1 MIVWRGKGLLAPLAF
16 IIGAFLANVIHSV
29 LHLNM
34 NEKNDSIIF
43 GCVWGIF
50 SASINYLLTKK
61 FVSDQ
66 VRYMID
72 EATGQRIAFRDRSS
86 FMFIPNR
93 YWTWIFATT
102 CILVSLVSLVK

>member
-1 MIVWRGKGLLAPLAF
+1 MIVWRGKGLLVPLAF
-16 IIGAFLANVIHSV
+16 IIGAFLANVIYSV
-29 LHLNM
+29 LHLNI

-50 SASINYLLTKK
+50 AAGINYLLTKK
-61 FVSDQ
+61 FISDQ

-93 YWTWIFATT
+93 YWTWIFAIGFT
-102 CILVSLVSLVK
+102 LVSFLAGKK

>member
-29 LHLNM
+29 LHLNI

-50 SASINYLLTKK
+50 ATGINYLLTKK

-93 YWTWIFATT
+93 YWTWIFAIGF
-102 CILVSLVSLVK
+102 ILVSFVALVK

>member
-50 SASINYLLTKK
+50 STGINYLLTKK

-66 VRYMID
+66 VSHMID
-72 EATGQRIAFRDRSS
+72 EATGQRITFRDRSPSCS
-86 FMFIPNR
+86 FPIVIGLGFLQQ
-93 YWTWIFATT
+93 
-102 CILVSLVSLVK
+102 LVF

>member
-1 MIVWRGKGLLAPLAF
+1 MIVGRGKGLLAPLAF
-16 IIGAFLANVIHSV
+16 IIGAFLANVIYSV
-29 LHLNM
+29 LHLNI

-50 SASINYLLTKK
+50 ATGINYLLTKK

-93 YWTWIFATT
+93 YWTWIFAIGF
-102 CILVSLVSLVK
+102 ILVSFVALVK

>member
-1 MIVWRGKGLLAPLAF
+1 MIVWRGKGLLVPLAF
-16 IIGAFLANVIHSV
+16 IIGAFLANVIYSV
-29 LHLNM
+29 LHLNI

-50 SASINYLLTKK
+50 ATGINYLLTKK

-93 YWTWIFATT
+93 YWTWIYAIGF
-102 CILVSLVSLVK
+102 ILVSVLFTKK

>member
-1 MIVWRGKGLLAPLAF
+1 MIVWRGKGLLVPLAF
-16 IIGAFLANVIHSV
+16 IIGAFLMNFVYSL
-29 LHLNM
+29 LHLDIN
-34 NEKNDSIIF
+34 KRTDSIIF
-43 GCVWGIF
+43 GCIWGLF
-50 SASINYLLTKK
+50 SAVVNYLLTKK
-61 FVSDQ
+61 YVSDQ

-102 CILVSLVSLVK
+102 CILVSLVALVK

>member
-1 MIVWRGKGLLAPLAF
+1 MIVWRGKGLLVPLAF
-16 IIGAFLANVIHSV
+16 IIGAFLANVIYSV
-29 LHLNM
+29 LHLNI

-50 SASINYLLTKK
+50 SAGINYLLTKK

-102 CILVSLVSLVK
+102 CILVSLVALVK

>member
-1 MIVWRGKGLLAPLAF
+1 MIY
-16 IIGAFLANVIHSV
+16 SV
-29 LHLNM
+29 LHLNI

-50 SASINYLLTKK
+50 SAGINYLLTKK
-61 FVSDQ
+61 LVSDK
-66 VRYMID
+66 VRTLID
-72 EATGQRIAFRDRSS
+72 EETGQRITYRDRSS

-102 CILVSLVSLVK
+102 CILVSFVALVK